1 VVDGVE
7 NPKKQIE
14 KITRRRVAWPG
25 LAGSILVQK
34 NRAEVRR
41 NDYSYNKEEKTS
53 LG

>member
-14 KITRRRVAWPG
+14 KITRRKLAWPG
-25 LAGSILVQK
+25 LAGTE

-53 LG
+53 

>member
-25 LAGSILVQK
+25 LAGILVQK

-53 LG
+53 